1 MSTLDSGV
9 TLTKT
14 PWGPLRAKRT
24 AATVCWAVVCAVGWK
39 SCAKWPCER
48 SEVFTSVHERL
59 TVFGGRLHSDL
70 GERVA
75 LCVRAGNKSGK
86 REWRRELGIET
97 QRLQRFRG

>member
-1 MSTLDSGV
+1 MSTLDAGV

-59 TVFGGRLHSDL
+59 TVFGGRLQIDL
-70 GERVA
+70 GERAA
-75 LCVRAGNKSGK
+75 LCVRKGHRRDK
-86 REWRRELGIET
+86 REWCRELGIET
-97 QRLQRFRG
+97 QRLQRSWG